1 MFALLGFGQNP
12 YTIRIND
19 LVMLDVIQNIILGIS
34 LAAPVG
40 PVNVEVIKR
49 GLKHGFFPAFLLSL
63 GAASADTTYLLLI
76 YFGLSNFINIPMV
89 KTSIWIFGAIVLL
102 YLGYQSI
109 KEYFEKLDLEK
120 SKVKTRRNS
129 FAAGY
134 MITISNPMTIV
145 WWLGVFGAILS
156 STIQTVTKT
165 TALLNSL
172 TIIVGVVLWFFAL
185 SILLHWGKRFVN
197 EKTMR
202 CISIITGLILIGFGL
217 YFGYNAVVIPTI
229 S

>member
-1 MFALLGFGQNP
+1 MVFSQ
-12 YTIRIND
+12 
-19 LVMLDVIQNIILGIS
+19 
-34 LAAPVG
+34 
-40 PVNVEVIKR
+40 
-49 GLKHGFFPAFLLSL
+49 HFLLSL

-120 SKVKTRRNS
+120 SRVKTRRNS
-129 FAAGY
+129 FVAGY

-156 STIQTVTKT
+156 STIQAVTKT

-197 EKTMR
+197 EKTMKYVSV
-202 CISIITGLILIGFGL
+202 IAGFILIGFGL
-217 YFGYNAVVIPTI
+217 YFVQLSYQR
-229 S
+229 

>member
-1 MFALLGFGQNP
+1 MLNV
-12 YTIRIND
+12 IRN
-19 LVMLDVIQNIILGIS
+19 VILGLS

-63 GAASADTTYLLLI
+63 GAASADTTYLLVI
-76 YFGLSNFINIPMV
+76 YLGLSNFIYVPIV

-120 SKVKTRRNS
+120 SEVKTSRNS
-129 FAAGY
+129 FVAGY

-145 WWLGVFGAILS
+145 WWLGVFGAILPS
-156 STIQTVTKT
+156 SVQTVAKAI
-165 TALLNSL
+165 ALLESL
-172 TIIVGVVLWFFAL
+172 TIIIGVVLWFFAL
-185 SILLHWGKRFVN
+185 SILLHWGKRFVD
-197 EKTMR
+197 EKTMKYVSV
-202 CISIITGLILIGFGL
+202 IAGFILIGFGL
-217 YFGYNAVVIPTI
+217 YFGYNAVVAPTTT
-229 S
+229 